1 MAARSRARKDRSM
14 GIRNQNRE
22 ILKRLDSKTLDA
34 RFLTEIEQGLT
45 CSPFEAEAV
54 LEVVKE
60 VCFPFVDEHCIK
72 APPGKVTLVAVS
84 AEEPAG
90 KPIVKCEKQAVCLM
104 VHRGPRTIRSSR
116 RRARADFGQRGFR
129 TSARRRSAKGPC

>member
-1 MAARSRARKDRSM
+1 MAARSRARKDWSM

-22 ILKRLDSKTLDA
+22 ILQRLDSKTLDA

-60 VCFPFVDEHCIK
+60 VYCASGK
-72 APPGKVTLVAVS
+72 AW
-84 AEEPAG
+84 E
-90 KPIVKCEKQAVCLM
+90 
-104 VHRGPRTIRSSR
+104 R
-116 RRARADFGQRGFR
+116 RML
-129 TSARRRSAKGPC
+129 

>member
-1 MAARSRARKDRSM
+1 VQKTRFSRFIGRGNVLTFWTYVSPPILGAEAGSRKEQPM
-14 GIRNQNRE
+14 GVRNQNRE

-60 VCFPFVDEHCIK
+60 VYCASGK
-72 APPGKVTLVAVS
+72 AW
-84 AEEPAG
+84 E
-90 KPIVKCEKQAVCLM
+90 
-104 VHRGPRTIRSSR
+104 R
-116 RRARADFGQRGFR
+116 RML
-129 TSARRRSAKGPC
+129 